1 MKGEEFLE
9 RVSTDRT
16 VEQAIMAVK
25 KGAYLLK
32 CEGMRRARVCPF
44 RISVDEKFLIWY
56 SGQEEKQLRLS
67 SVTEVIR
74 GQRTVNFQKQLQ
86 PDREAQSFSL
96 IYADGKRSID
106 LICKDHVQADSWY
119 LGLKTIISKCHH
131 SRPFASFRSPSGVQ
145 TCANSP
151 AGFMRRKYNLG
162 LLEDT
167 AGFCQ
172 VRSLC
177 GSPALSLSKRYF
189 SEGSSNSS
197 DSFYSSESSTSQV
210 HDITYYSNPEFLS
223 AESKNLSKSES
234 SYGGRDIQKDL
245 PRQFASP
252 DYCSTHVEPNENLKD
267 IFIWGEGAGGAL
279 GGVVD
284 KSVNNTEMLRN
295 SLFPRLLESAMMLD
309 VEQISLGGKHAAL
322 VTKQG
327 EVFCWGEAN
336 KGKLGHKVNMD
347 ESCPKLVESLSTVH
361 VKSVISGEHQTCAVT
376 LSGDFYAWGD
386 YNIGSNLAVEERSR
400 NQWLPCKLSGPPD
413 GIKVSSVSCGIWHTA
428 VVTTSRQLY
437 TFGDGT
443 FGVLGHGDL
452 RSISRPKEVESLR
465 GSQVKSVACG
475 HWHTAAIVEI
485 VSDRLSSSGVSGKL
499 FTWGDGD
506 GGRLGHGD
514 QEKRLLP
521 TCVAKLM
528 DHDFVQVSCG
538 RTFTVALTKLGK
550 VHTVGSGIH
559 GQLGNPRATDKS
571 IIVVEGKLK
580 DEFVTQIATGSYHTA
595 VLTSRGSIY
604 VWGKGAHG
612 QLGLG
617 DTEDRGSPTLIE
629 ALRDRTVENIS
640 CGSNTTAAICI
651 HKFVSIGDQ
660 TACSRCGV
668 PFGLTR
674 RKHNCYNCGSLICHT
689 CSSNKVKNA
698 SLAPNRNKPSRV
710 CDPCFVKL
718 QIATCTN
725 LEKDSK
731 KQLLIPHTR
740 FSDEKEAPAKLTPRL
755 GLTLQGRRPCAK
767 VSQCSEMQSLPDKI
781 DGQKDLD
788 FIPSMLTRMPQW
800 GQVSR
805 PTCFECSTELA
816 PLPKIQA
823 LTISPIHSLTRP
835 PESKLSINT
844 AMNTQ
849 EFMPESAMLTGEM
862 HRLKNQQART
872 LEVQCLIRNQKI
884 KECQRELEET
894 RSLAREEAAK
904 CKVANEVIKALAV
917 QLHKLS
923 TRASVG
929 SVIKDGVDEQM
940 PQNAPFLGE
949 LNVMKGQQT
958 NDSCGSP
965 IALTDASKPLYEKDE
980 WRDDSKLAHSHP
992 ARKEMR
998 PKVAKD
1004 MGLEWIEQYELG
1016 IYLTFTILPNGQ
1028 KGLKRVRF
1036 SRKHFSE
1043 KEAERWWEEH
1053 QVAVY
1058 EKYDLEGYTKSSR
1071 K

>member
-1 MKGEEFLE
+1 M
-9 RVSTDRT
+9 RVLF
-16 VEQAIMAVK
+16 Q
-25 KGAYLLK
+25 
-32 CEGMRRARVCPF
+32 
-44 RISVDEKFLIWY
+44 DEKFMIWY

-106 LICKDHVQADSWY
+106 LICKDHAQADSWY
-119 LGLKTIISKCHH
+119 LGLKTIISKCQH

-145 TCANSP
+145 TCVNSP

-197 DSFYSSESSTSQV
+197 DSFYSSESSTSQ
-210 HDITYYSNPEFLS
+210 
-223 AESKNLSKSES
+223 
-234 SYGGRDIQKDL
+234 
-245 PRQFASP
+245 
-252 DYCSTHVEPNENLKD
+252 D

-279 GGVVD
+279 RGVVD
-284 KSVNNTEMLRN
+284 KSVDNTGMLRD

-327 EVFCWGEAN
+327 EVFCWGEAD

-347 ESCPKLVESLSTVH
+347 ESCPKLVESLSMVH
-361 VKSVISGEHQTCAVT
+361 VKSVTSGEHQTCAVT
-376 LSGDFYAWGD
+376 LSGDLYAWGD
-386 YNIGSNLAVEERSR
+386 YNIGSDLAVEERSR
-400 NQWLPCKLSGPPD
+400 NQWLPCKISGPPN

-428 VVTTSRQLY
+428 IITTSRQLY

-452 RSISRPKEVESLR
+452 RSISWPKEVESFR
-465 GSQVKSVACG
+465 GSRVKSVACG
-475 HWHTAAIVEI
+475 HWHTAAIVEV
-485 VSDRLSSSGVSGKL
+485 VSDRLSPSGVSGKL

-506 GGRLGHGD
+506 RGRLGHGD

-521 TCVAKLM
+521 TCVAKLV

-550 VHTVGSGIH
+550 VHT
-559 GQLGNPRATDKS
+559 
-571 IIVVEGKLK
+571 
-580 DEFVTQIATGSYHTA
+580 
-595 VLTSRGSIY
+595 
-604 VWGKGAHG
+604 
-612 QLGLG
+612 LGLG
-617 DTEDRGSPTLIE
+617 NTEDRGSPTLVE
-629 ALRDRTVENIS
+629 ALCNRIVESIS

-651 HKFVSIGDQ
+651 HKFVSVGDQ
-660 TACSRCGV
+660 TACSRCRV
-668 PFGLTR
+668 PFGFTR
-674 RKHNCYNCGSLICHT
+674 RKHNCYNCGLLICHT

-718 QIATCTN
+718 KIDTCSN
-725 LEKDSK
+725 SEKDVQ
-731 KQLLIPHTR
+731 KQL
-740 FSDEKEAPAKLTPRL
+740 
-755 GLTLQGRRPCAK
+755 RPCGK
-767 VSQCSEMQSLPDKI
+767 VSQFSEMQILPDKKE
-781 DGQKDLD
+781 GHEDLD
-788 FIPSMLTRMPQW
+788 FVPSLLTRTPQW

-805 PTCFECSTELA
+805 PTCFECSMELA
-816 PLPKIQA
+816 PLPKTQA

-835 PESKLSINT
+835 PGSKLSIKT
-844 AMNTQ
+844 ATNTQ
-849 EFMPESAMLTGEM
+849 EVKPESAKMLSEEM
-862 HRLKNQQART
+862 HRLINQART
-872 LEVQCLIRNQKI
+872 LEEQCSIRNQKI
-884 KECQRELEET
+884 KECQRKLEET

-923 TRASVG
+923 TKASVG
-929 SVIKDGVDEQM
+929 SGTKDGVDEQM
-940 PQNAPFLGE
+940 PQNAPSLGE
-949 LNVMKGQQT
+949 LNVMKGRQT
-958 NDSCGSP
+958 NSSCGSP
-965 IALTDASKPLYEKDE
+965 TALTDASKPLYKKDE
-980 WRDDSKLAHSHP
+980 WRDGSKLAHSHP
-992 ARKEMR
+992 ARKEVQ
-998 PKVAKD
+998 PNVAKD
-1004 MGLEWIEQYELG
+1004 VGLEWIEQYELG
-1016 IYLTFTILPNGQ
+1016 IYLTFTALPNGQ

-1058 EKYDLEGYTKSSR
+1058 EKYDLEGYMKSSR

>member
-1 MKGEEFLE
+1 MMGEEYLE

-16 VEQAIMAVK
+16 VEQAIMAIK

-32 CEGMRRARVCPF
+32 CEGMRRPRVCPF

-86 PDREAQSFSL
+86 PDRETQSFSL

-106 LICKDHVQADSWY
+106 LICKDHTQADSWY

-131 SRPFASFRSPSGVQ
+131 SRPYASFRSPSGVQ
-145 TCANSP
+145 TCVNSP

-162 LLEDT
+162 LLEDA

-177 GSPALSLSKRYF
+177 GSPALSLSK
-189 SEGSSNSS
+189 
-197 DSFYSSESSTSQV
+197 
-210 HDITYYSNPEFLS
+210 
-223 AESKNLSKSES
+223 
-234 SYGGRDIQKDL
+234 RDIQKDL

-267 IFIWGEGAGGAL
+267 IFIWGEGAEGAL

-284 KSVNNTEMLRN
+284 KSVDNTRMQRD
-295 SLFPRLLESAMMLD
+295 SLYPRLLESAMMLD
-309 VEQISLGGKHAAL
+309 VEQISLGGKHVAL

-347 ESCPKLVESLSTVH
+347 ESCPKLVESLSTVR
-361 VKSVISGEHQTCAVT
+361 VKSVICGEHQTCAVT
-376 LSGDFYAWGD
+376 LCGDLYAWGD
-386 YNIGSNLAVEERSR
+386 YNIVSDLAVEERSR
-400 NQWLPCKLSGPPD
+400 NRWLPCKLSGPPD

-465 GSQVKSVACG
+465 GSRVKSVACG
-475 HWHTAAIVEI
+475 HWHTAAIVEV
-485 VSDRLSSSGVSGKL
+485 VSDRLSPSSVSGKL

-506 GGRLGHGD
+506 RGRLGHGD

-521 TCVAKLM
+521 TCVVKLV
-528 DHDFVQVSCG
+528 DHDLVQVSCG
-538 RTFTVALTKLGK
+538 RTFTVALTKSGK
-550 VHTVGSGIH
+550 VHTLGSGMH
-559 GQLGNPRATDKS
+559 GQLGNPRAMDKS

-580 DEFVTQIATGSYHTA
+580 DEFVMQIATGSYHTA
-595 VLTSRGSIY
+595 VLTSRGSVY

-617 DTEDRGSPTLIE
+617 DTEDRGSPTLVD
-629 ALRDRTVENIS
+629 ALCDRTVESIS
-640 CGSNTTAAICI
+640 CGPNMTAAICI

-668 PFGLTR
+668 PFGFTR

-710 CDPCFVKL
+710 CHPCFVKL
-718 QIATCTN
+718 QIDTCSN
-725 LEKDSK
+725 VEKDIQ
-731 KQLLIPHTR
+731 KQLLIPHNR
-740 FSDEKEAPAKLTPRL
+740 FPDEQETPTKLTPRL
-755 GLTLQGRRPCAK
+755 GLTLQCRRPCTK
-767 VSQCSEMQSLPDKI
+767 VSQCSEMQSLPDKKE
-781 DGQKDLD
+781 GQKDLD
-788 FIPSMLTRMPQW
+788 FLPSLLTRMPLW

-805 PTCFECSTELA
+805 PTCFECSMELA
-816 PLPKIQA
+816 PLPKTQA

-835 PESKLSINT
+835 LESKLSINT

-849 EFMPESAMLTGEM
+849 GVMPESAIMLTEEM
-862 HRLKNQQART
+862 NRLKNQART
-872 LEVQCLIRNQKI
+872 LEEQCLIRNQKI
-884 KECQRELEET
+884 KECQRKLEET
-894 RSLAREEAAK
+894 RSLAKEEAAK

-923 TRASVG
+923 TEASVG
-929 SVIKDGVDEQM
+929 SGTKDGADEQI
-940 PQNAPFLGE
+940 PQTTFLGE
-949 LNVMKGQQT
+949 LDGIKGQQT
-958 NDSCGSP
+958 NSSCRSP
-965 IALTDASKPLYEKDE
+965 TALTDASKPLYEKDR
-980 WRDDSKLAHSHP
+980 WQDDSKLAHSHP
-992 ARKEMR
+992 VRKEIR
-998 PKVAKD
+998 SNVAKD

-1016 IYLTFTILPNGQ
+1016 IYLTLTILPSGQ

-1043 KEAERWWEEH
+1043 KEAEQWWEEH

-1071 K
+1071 R

>member
-1 MKGEEFLE
+1 MGEEFLE
-9 RVSTDRT
+9 RVSTDRA

-32 CEGMRRARVCPF
+32 CEGMRRPRVCPF
-44 RISVDEKFLIWY
+44 RISVDEKFMIWY

-74 GQRTVNFQKQLQ
+74 GQRTKQLQ

-106 LICKDHVQADSWY
+106 LICKDHAQADSWY
-119 LGLKTIISKCHH
+119 LGLKTIISKCQH

-145 TCANSP
+145 TCVNSP

-210 HDITYYSNPEFLS
+210 HDITYYNNPEFLS

-252 DYCSTHVEPNENLKD
+252 DYSSTHVQPNKNLKD

-279 GGVVD
+279 RGVVD
-284 KSVNNTEMLRN
+284 KSVDNTGMLRD

-327 EVFCWGEAN
+327 EVFCWGEAD

-347 ESCPKLVESLSTVH
+347 ESCPKLVESLSMVH
-361 VKSVISGEHQTCAVT
+361 VKSVTSGEHQTCAVT
-376 LSGDFYAWGD
+376 LSGDLYAWGD
-386 YNIGSNLAVEERSR
+386 YNIGSDLAVEERSR
-400 NQWLPCKLSGPPD
+400 NQWLPCKISGPPN

-428 VVTTSRQLY
+428 IITTSRQLY

-452 RSISRPKEVESLR
+452 RSISWPKEVESFR
-465 GSQVKSVACG
+465 GSRVKSVACG
-475 HWHTAAIVEI
+475 HWHTAAIVEV
-485 VSDRLSSSGVSGKL
+485 VSDRLSPSGVSGKL

-506 GGRLGHGD
+506 RGRLGHGD

-521 TCVAKLM
+521 TCVAKLV

-550 VHTVGSGIH
+550 VHTLGSGMH
-559 GQLGNPRATDKS
+559 GQLGNPQAMDQS
-571 IIVVEGKLK
+571 IIVIEGKLK
-580 DEFVTQIATGSYHTA
+580 DEFVMQIATGSYHTA
-595 VLTSRGSIY
+595 ALTSRGSVY

-617 DTEDRGSPTLIE
+617 NTEDRGSPTLVE
-629 ALRDRTVENIS
+629 ALCNRIVESIS

-651 HKFVSIGDQ
+651 HKFVSVGDQ
-660 TACSRCGV
+660 TACSRCRV
-668 PFGLTR
+668 PFGFTR
-674 RKHNCYNCGSLICHT
+674 RKHNCYNCGLLICHT

-718 QIATCTN
+718 KIDTCSN
-725 LEKDSK
+725 SEKDVQ
-731 KQLLIPHTR
+731 KQLSIPHNR
-740 FSDEKEAPAKLTPRL
+740 FSDEKETPSLTPRL
-755 GLTLQGRRPCAK
+755 GLTLQCRRPCGK
-767 VSQCSEMQSLPDKI
+767 VSQFSEMQILPDKKE
-781 DGQKDLD
+781 GHEDLD
-788 FIPSMLTRMPQW
+788 FVPSLLTRTPQW

-805 PTCFECSTELA
+805 PTCFECSMELA
-816 PLPKIQA
+816 PLPKTQA

-835 PESKLSINT
+835 PGSKLSIKT
-844 AMNTQ
+844 ATNTQ
-849 EFMPESAMLTGEM
+849 EVKPESAKMLSEEM
-862 HRLKNQQART
+862 HRLINQART
-872 LEVQCLIRNQKI
+872 LEEQCSIRNQKI
-884 KECQRELEET
+884 KECQRKLEET

-923 TRASVG
+923 TKASVG
-929 SVIKDGVDEQM
+929 SGTKDGVDEQM
-940 PQNAPFLGE
+940 PQNAPSLGE
-949 LNVMKGQQT
+949 LNVMKGRQT
-958 NDSCGSP
+958 NSSCGSP
-965 IALTDASKPLYEKDE
+965 TALTDASKPLYKKDE
-980 WRDDSKLAHSHP
+980 WRDGSKLAHSHP
-992 ARKEMR
+992 ARKEVQ
-998 PKVAKD
+998 PNVAKD
-1004 MGLEWIEQYELG
+1004 VGLEWIEQYELG
-1016 IYLTFTILPNGQ
+1016 IYLTFTALPNGQ

-1058 EKYDLEGYTKSSR
+1058 EKYDLEGYMKSSR

>member
-1 MKGEEFLE
+1 M
-9 RVSTDRT
+9 
-16 VEQAIMAVK
+16 
-25 KGAYLLK
+25 
-32 CEGMRRARVCPF
+32 
-44 RISVDEKFLIWY
+44 
-56 SGQEEKQLRLS
+56 
-67 SVTEVIR
+67 
-74 GQRTVNFQKQLQ
+74 
-86 PDREAQSFSL
+86 
-96 IYADGKRSID
+96 
-106 LICKDHVQADSWY
+106 
-119 LGLKTIISKCHH
+119 
-131 SRPFASFRSPSGVQ
+131 
-145 TCANSP
+145 
-151 AGFMRRKYNLG
+151 
-162 LLEDT
+162 
-167 AGFCQ
+167 
-172 VRSLC
+172 RSLC

-189 SEGSSNSS
+189 FEGSSNSS

-284 KSVNNTEMLRN
+284 KSVNNTGMLRN
-295 SLFPRLLESAMMLD
+295 SMFPRLLESAMMLD

-376 LSGDFYAWGD
+376 LSGDLYAWGD
-386 YNIGSNLAVEERSR
+386 YNICSNLPVEERSR

-559 GQLGNPRATDKS
+559 GQMGNPRAMDKS

-580 DEFVTQIATGSYHTA
+580 DEFVMQIATGSYHTA

-674 RKHNCYNCGSLICHT
+674 RKHNCYNCGLLICHT
-689 CSSNKVKNA
+689 CSSNRVKNA

-718 QIATCTN
+718 QIDTCTN

-731 KQLLIPHTR
+731 KQPLIPHTR
-740 FSDEKEAPAKLTPRL
+740 FSDEKEVPAKLTPRL

-805 PTCFECSTELA
+805 PTCFECSMELA

-835 PESKLSINT
+835 PESKLPINT

-862 HRLKNQQART
+862 HRLKNQV
-872 LEVQCLIRNQKI
+872 LV
-884 KECQRELEET
+884 
-894 RSLAREEAAK
+894 
-904 CKVANEVIKALAV
+904 
-917 QLHKLS
+917 
-923 TRASVG
+923 
-929 SVIKDGVDEQM
+929 
-940 PQNAPFLGE
+940 
-949 LNVMKGQQT
+949 
-958 NDSCGSP
+958 
-965 IALTDASKPLYEKDE
+965 
-980 WRDDSKLAHSHP
+980 SH
-992 ARKEMR
+992 
-998 PKVAKD
+998 
-1004 MGLEWIEQYELG
+1004 
-1016 IYLTFTILPNGQ
+1016 T
-1028 KGLKRVRF
+1028 
-1036 SRKHFSE
+1036 HF
-1043 KEAERWWEEH
+1043 
-1053 QVAVY
+1053 
-1058 EKYDLEGYTKSSR
+1058 
-1071 K
+1071 

>member
-32 CEGMRRARVCPF
+32 CEGMRRPRVCPF

-151 AGFMRRKYNLG
+151 AGFMRRRYNLG

-189 SEGSSNSS
+189 FEGSSNSS

-234 SYGGRDIQKDL
+234 SSGGRDIQKDL
-245 PRQFASP
+245 PRQIS
-252 DYCSTHVEPNENLKD
+252 SS
-267 IFIWGEGAGGAL
+267 GEGAGGAL

-284 KSVNNTEMLRN
+284 KSVNNTGMLRN

-322 VTKQG
+322 
-327 EVFCWGEAN
+327 AN

-376 LSGDFYAWGD
+376 LSGDLYAWGD

-550 VHTVGSGIH
+550 VHTFGSGIH

-580 DEFVTQIATGSYHTA
+580 DEFVTQIATGSYHAA
-595 VLTSRGSIY
+595 VLTSQGSIY

-617 DTEDRGSPTLIE
+617 DTEDRGSPALIE

-718 QIATCTN
+718 QIDTCTN
-725 LEKDSK
+725 LEKYSK
-731 KQLLIPHTR
+731 NQLLIPHTR

-862 HRLKNQQART
+862 HRLKNQART

-923 TRASVG
+923 TKASVG
-929 SVIKDGVDEQM
+929 SGIKDGVDEQM
-940 PQNAPFLGE
+940 PQNASFLGE

-958 NDSCGSP
+958 NNSCGSP

>member
-1 MKGEEFLE
+1 M
-9 RVSTDRT
+9 RVLF
-16 VEQAIMAVK
+16 Q
-25 KGAYLLK
+25 
-32 CEGMRRARVCPF
+32 
-44 RISVDEKFLIWY
+44 DEKFLIWY
-56 SGQEEKQLRLS
+56 SGQEEKQLRIS

-106 LICKDHVQADSWY
+106 LICKDHTQADSWY

-145 TCANSP
+145 TCVNSP

-197 DSFYSSESSTSQV
+197 DSFYSSESSTSQ
-210 HDITYYSNPEFLS
+210 
-223 AESKNLSKSES
+223 
-234 SYGGRDIQKDL
+234 
-245 PRQFASP
+245 
-252 DYCSTHVEPNENLKD
+252 D

-284 KSVNNTEMLRN
+284 KSVDNTGMLRD
-295 SLFPRLLESAMMLD
+295 SLFPRLLESAMTLD

-347 ESCPKLVESLSTVH
+347 ESCPKLVVSLSTVH

-376 LSGDFYAWGD
+376 LSGDLYAWGD
-386 YNIGSNLAVEERSR
+386 YNMGSDLAVEERSR
-400 NQWLPCKLSGPPD
+400 NQWLPCKLLGPPD

-452 RSISRPKEVESLR
+452 RSVSRPKEVESLR
-465 GSQVKSVACG
+465 GSRVKSVACG
-475 HWHTAAIVEI
+475 HWHTAAIMEVM
-485 VSDRLSSSGVSGKL
+485 SDRLSTSGVGGKL

-506 GGRLGHGD
+506 RGRLGHGD
-514 QEKRLLP
+514 QDKRLLP
-521 TCVAKLM
+521 TCVAKLV

-550 VHTVGSGIH
+550 VHT
-559 GQLGNPRATDKS
+559 
-571 IIVVEGKLK
+571 
-580 DEFVTQIATGSYHTA
+580 
-595 VLTSRGSIY
+595 
-604 VWGKGAHG
+604 
-612 QLGLG
+612 LGLG
-617 DTEDRGSPTLIE
+617 DTEDRGSPTLVE
-629 ALRDRTVENIS
+629 ALRDRTVESIS
-640 CGSNTTAAICI
+640 CGSNMTAAICI
-651 HKFVSIGDQ
+651 HKFFSIGDQ

-668 PFGLTR
+668 PFGFTR

-718 QIATCTN
+718 QIESCSN
-725 LEKDSK
+725 SEKDSQ
-731 KQLLIPHTR
+731 KQLRP
-740 FSDEKEAPAKLTPRL
+740 FAEV
-755 GLTLQGRRPCAK
+755 LQG
-767 VSQCSEMQSLPDKI
+767 SEMNSLPDKNV
-781 DGQKDLD
+781 GKKGLD
-788 FIPSMLTRMPQW
+788 FVPSFLTRMPQW

-805 PTCFECSTELA
+805 PTFFECSVELA
-816 PLPKIQA
+816 PLPKTQA

-835 PESKLSINT
+835 LESKLSINT
-844 AMNTQ
+844 AMDT
-849 EFMPESAMLTGEM
+849 EEVMPESATMLAEEM
-862 HRLKNQQART
+862 HRLKNQART
-872 LEVQCLIRNQKI
+872 LEEQCLIRNQKI

-904 CKVANEVIKALAV
+904 CKVANEIIKALAV

-923 TRASVG
+923 TKAPVG
-929 SVIKDGVDEQM
+929 SVTKDRVDEQM

-949 LNVMKGQQT
+949 LNVTKGQQT
-958 NDSCGSP
+958 DSSCGSP
-965 IALTDASKPLYEKDE
+965 TAFSNAEKPLYEKGE
-980 WRDDSKLAHSHP
+980 WPENSKLVHSHP
-992 ARKEMR
+992 ARKEIR
-998 PKVAKD
+998 PNVAKD